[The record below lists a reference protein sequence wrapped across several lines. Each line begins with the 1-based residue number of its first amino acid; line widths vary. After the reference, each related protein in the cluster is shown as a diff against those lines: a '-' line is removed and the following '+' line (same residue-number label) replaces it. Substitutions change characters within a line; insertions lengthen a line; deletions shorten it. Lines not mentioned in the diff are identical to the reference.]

1 MKWLLTRL
9 QYVWQRHG
17 ISGLTPL
24 LIRNIAYYARHLGNY
39 TFSKGKV
46 VDPFDQQYGIDTS
59 GLVSLNS
66 LDMLQHPNAVYA
78 GPYAPSSVSQVRTLI
93 EKLDIEI
100 DRFIFIDFGSGK
112 GRVLLV
118 AAQFPFREVI
128 GVEFSRQLH
137 EIALRNIAR
146 FPKDQLHCR
155 SIRSIL
161 DDATAFVL
169 PPSDL
174 VCYLYNSF
182 ESKVL
187 TSVVQRLA
195 AHAGN
200 GYRIIVIYVNPVHRE
215 VFDQSGVFT
224 VIAEPLQEKWLPGAV
239 VLTTCSTNLS
249 PQSDGE
255 PRNAGR
261 L

>member
-9 QYVWQRHG
+9 QYVWRRHG

-78 GPYAPSSVSQVRTLI
+78 GPYAPSSVPQVRTLI

-182 ESKVL
+182 KSKVL
-187 TSVVQRLA
+187 TSVVQRLS

-224 VIAEPLQEKWLPGAV
+224 VMAEPPKEKWLPGAV
-239 VLTTCSTNLS
+239 VLTTCSANLS

>member
-224 VIAEPLQEKWLPGAV
+224 VIAEPPQEKWLPGAV